1 MWGGEGNKEK
11 MTVEFKMEDMNGLEH
26 YLIRKGKLNM
36 SSFGGDEGSKV
47 WNHKPEVHVSYL
59 DKGGK

>member
-1 MWGGEGNKEK
+1 
-11 MTVEFKMEDMNGLEH
+11 MTVGFKMEDMNGLGH
-26 YLIRKGKLNM
+26 YLIWKGKLNM

-47 WNHKPEVHVSYL
+47 WNHKPEVRVSYL